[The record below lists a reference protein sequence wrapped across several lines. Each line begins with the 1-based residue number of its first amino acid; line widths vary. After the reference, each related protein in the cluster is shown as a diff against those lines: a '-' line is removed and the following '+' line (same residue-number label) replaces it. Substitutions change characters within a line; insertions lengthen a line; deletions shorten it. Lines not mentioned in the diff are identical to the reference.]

1 MRDPGDTDTSS
12 RILIV
17 GAGLA
22 GLTCAK
28 QLNQARQR
36 VQIFEAEDGVGGRV
50 RTDHVAGFTLDR
62 GFQVLFT
69 AYPSVRRHLDL
80 KALQLQA
87 FQPGASIASGGKL
100 FEVTDP
106 FRDRHLGHLAAT
118 VANPLINFGD
128 KLRVA
133 TLRSD
138 VMQRTV
144 PDIFQLHPD
153 QDRTTFEELQ
163 QRGFSPDGFIAQ
175 FIRPFYGGIFLN
187 RDLHTSARMF
197 LFTFKMLAEGD
208 TVLPAA
214 GIGAIPEQLASTLPA
229 DAIHISSPV
238 RAVEMRAGR
247 AVGVRLADGTLVEGE
262 AVVLAVPAPQ
272 VETLVGVRSAA
283 AITPVPVTCVY
294 FASSQSFYSGAR
306 IVLNAAADGYINNVT
321 QLTNVASGYA
331 PAGQHLLACVVLGAA
346 PTDDDTVY
354 AACRA
359 DLARIFP
366 AVNDAD
372 LHPLAIYRIPMA
384 QFDQPAGIFARMPT
398 NTTEIPGL
406 FLAGE
411 YTESSSIHGAMHSGE
426 KAAKAVLSALAL
438 A

>member
-1 MRDPGDTDTSS
+1 MRDPGDTETSP

-36 VQIFEAEDGVGGRV
+36 VQIFEADDGVGGRV

-80 KALQLQA
+80 KALQLHA
-87 FQPGASIASGGKL
+87 FQPGASIAAGGKL
-100 FEVTDP
+100 YAVTDP

-118 VANPLINFGD
+118 VTNPLINFGD
-128 KLRVA
+128 KLRV
-133 TLRSD
+133 TSLRSD
-138 VMQRTV
+138 VLQRTV
-144 PDIFQLHPD
+144 PDIFQQNPD

-197 LFTFKMLAEGD
+197 LFTFKMLSEGD

-214 GIGAIPEQLASTLPA
+214 GIGAIAEQLAAALPP
-229 DAIHISSPV
+229 DAIHVASPV

-247 AVGVRLADGTLVEGE
+247 AVGVRLADGTLVEGD
-262 AVVLAVPAPQ
+262 AVILAVPAPQ
-272 VETLVGVRSAA
+272 VEGLVGVRSAA

-321 QLTNVASGYA
+321 QLTNVAPGYA
-331 PAGQHLLACVVLGAA
+331 PDGQHLLACVVLGAV
-346 PTDDDTVY
+346 PTDDATVY

-366 AVNDAD
+366 AASDSD
-372 LHPLAIYRIPMA
+372 LQPLAIYRIPMA

-398 NTTEIPGL
+398 NSTEIPGL